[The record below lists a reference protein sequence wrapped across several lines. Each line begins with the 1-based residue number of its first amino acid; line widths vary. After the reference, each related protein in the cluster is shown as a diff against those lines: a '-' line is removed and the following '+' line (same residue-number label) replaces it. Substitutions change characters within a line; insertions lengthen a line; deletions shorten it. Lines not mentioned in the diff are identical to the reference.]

1 MRAVFWMLGAIAS
14 FCLMAIAARE
24 LDGQIDKFELL
35 AIRSMVGFVLLV
47 VIMNVIGRPTLMF
60 SQRTKTHFWRN
71 LFHFIGQFSWLV
83 GIGLLPLAQ
92 VFAIEFTVPLWVLII
107 AAIFLGETITKR
119 KFASVALG
127 LIGVAVIVKPGTDM
141 LNFGGIVMIIAA
153 LCFAVTFILNKS
165 LLSTEHPLTVVFYM
179 TLIQLPLGALMAGA
193 DWTMPEPWM
202 WPWVMSVAL
211 TGLAAHYC
219 VSKSMQLAD
228 VSVIISL
235 DFLRLPMIAAIGM
248 WLYGEPL
255 EVSVIFGGGLMLLA
269 NLVNHYRTKEKVQ
282 ENEKDTA

>member
-24 LDGQIDKFELL
+24 LDGKIDKFELL

-107 AAIFLGETITKR
+107 AAIFLGEAITKR
-119 KFASVALG
+119 KLVSVALG
-127 LIGVAVIVKPGTDM
+127 LIGVVIIVKPGTDM
-141 LNFGGIVMIIAA
+141 LNFGGMVMIIAA

-202 WPWVMSVAL
+202 WPWVMAIAL
-211 TGLAAHYC
+211 TGLFAHYC
-219 VSKSMQLAD
+219 MSKSMQLAD

-235 DFLRLPMIAAIGM
+235 DFLRLPMIAALGM

-269 NLVNHYRTKEKVQ
+269 NLVNHWRTKEV
-282 ENEKDTA
+282 A

>member
-1 MRAVFWMLGAIAS
+1 MRAVLWMLGAIGS

-24 LDGQIDKFELL
+24 LDGHIDKFELL
-35 AIRSMVGFVLLV
+35 AIRSMVGLVLLV
-47 VIMNVIGRPTLMF
+47 VILNVIGRPTLMF

-107 AAIFLGETITKR
+107 AAIFLGEAITRR
-119 KFASVALG
+119 KLASVALG
-127 LIGVAVIVKPGTDM
+127 LIGVVVIVKPGTDM
-141 LNFGGIVMIIAA
+141 LNFGGMVMIIAA
-153 LCFAVTFILNKS
+153 LCFAVTFIINKS
-165 LLSTEHPLTVVFYM
+165 LLSTEHPLTIVFYM

-202 WPWVMSVAL
+202 WPWVMAVAL

-228 VSVIISL
+228 VSVVISL
-235 DFLRLPMIAAIGM
+235 DFLRLPIIAAIGM

-269 NLVNHYRTKEKVQ
+269 NLVNHWRIKKAV
-282 ENEKDTA
+282 

>member
-1 MRAVFWMLGAIAS
+1 
-14 FCLMAIAARE
+14 
-24 LDGQIDKFELL
+24 
-35 AIRSMVGFVLLV
+35 
-47 VIMNVIGRPTLMF
+47 
-60 SQRTKTHFWRN
+60 
-71 LFHFIGQFSWLV
+71 
-83 GIGLLPLAQ
+83 LAQ

>member
-1 MRAVFWMLGAIAS
+1 MRAVFWMLGAISS

-107 AAIFLGETITKR
+107 AAIFLGEAITKR
-119 KFASVALG
+119 KLASVALG
-127 LIGVAVIVKPGTDM
+127 LIGVVVIVKPGIQIVDV
-141 LNFGGIVMIIAA
+141 GGLVMIIAS
-153 LCFAVTFILNKS
+153 LCFAVTFILSKS
-165 LLSTEHPLTVVFYM
+165 LLTTEHPLTVVFYM

-202 WPWVMSVAL
+202 WPWVMAIAL
-211 TGLAAHYC
+211 TGLSAHYC
-219 VSKSMQLAD
+219 MVKAMQLAE
-228 VSVIISL
+228 VSVVISL
-235 DFLRLPMIAAIGM
+235 DFLRLPIIATIGM
-248 WLYGEPL
+248 LLYGEPF

-269 NLVNHYRTKEKVQ
+269 NLVNHWHPKQAV
-282 ENEKDTA
+282 

>member
-1 MRAVFWMLGAIAS
+1 MRTILWMLGAITS

-24 LDGQIDKFELL
+24 LDGHIDKFELL
-35 AIRSMVGFVLLV
+35 AIRSMVGLVLLV
-47 VIMNVIGRPTLMF
+47 IILNVIGKPTLMF
-60 SQRTKTHFWRN
+60 SKRTKTHVWRN

-107 AAIFLGETITKR
+107 AAIFLGEAITKR
-119 KFASVALG
+119 KLASVALG
-127 LIGVAVIVKPGTDM
+127 LIGVVVIVKPGTDM
-141 LNFGGIVMIIAA
+141 LNFGGVVMIIAA
-153 LCFAVTFILNKS
+153 LSFAVTFILNKS
-165 LLSTEHPLTVVFYM
+165 LLSTEHPLTIVFYM

-202 WPWVMSVAL
+202 WPWVMAVAL

-228 VSVIISL
+228 VSVVISL
-235 DFLRLPMIAAIGM
+235 DFLRLPIIAAIGM

-269 NLVNHYRTKEKVQ
+269 NLVNHWRIKKAV
-282 ENEKDTA
+282 

>member
-1 MRAVFWMLGAIAS
+1 MRTVLWMLGAIAS

-24 LDGQIDKFELL
+24 LDGKIDKFELL

-47 VIMNVIGRPTLMF
+47 IIMNVIGRPTLMF

-107 AAIFLGETITKR
+107 AAIFLGEAITKR
-119 KFASVALG
+119 KLASVALG
-127 LIGVAVIVKPGTDM
+127 LIGVVVIVKPGTDM
-141 LNFGGIVMIIAA
+141 LNFGGMVMIIAA

-202 WPWVMSVAL
+202 WPWVMAIAL
-211 TGLAAHYC
+211 TGLFAHYC
-219 VSKSMQLAD
+219 MSKSMQLAD

-235 DFLRLPMIAAIGM
+235 DFLRLPMIAALGM

-269 NLVNHYRTKEKVQ
+269 NLVNHWRTKE
-282 ENEKDTA
+282 NEQDTA

>member
-24 LDGQIDKFELL
+24 LDGKIDKFELL

-107 AAIFLGETITKR
+107 AAIFLGEAITKR
-119 KFASVALG
+119 KLASVALG
-127 LIGVAVIVKPGTDM
+127 LIGVVVIVKPGTDM
-141 LNFGGIVMIIAA
+141 LNFGGMVMIIAA

-202 WPWVMSVAL
+202 WPWVMAIAL
-211 TGLAAHYC
+211 TGLFAHYC
-219 VSKSMQLAD
+219 MSKSMQLAD

-235 DFLRLPMIAAIGM
+235 DFLRLPMIAALGM

-269 NLVNHYRTKEKVQ
+269 NLVNHWRTKEAV
-282 ENEKDTA
+282 

>member
-1 MRAVFWMLGAIAS
+1 MRTVLWMLGAIAS

-47 VIMNVIGRPTLMF
+47 IIMNVIKRPTLMF

-83 GIGLLPLAQ
+83 GIGLLPLAE

-107 AAIFLGETITKR
+107 AAIFLGEVITRR
-119 KFASVALG
+119 KFASVTLG
-127 LIGVAVIVKPGTDM
+127 LIGVVVIVKPGIQILDV
-141 LNFGGIVMIIAA
+141 GGLVMIIAS
-153 LCFAVTFILNKS
+153 LCFAITFILSKS
-165 LLSTEHPLTVVFYM
+165 LLTTEHPLTLVFYM

-202 WPWVMSVAL
+202 WPWVMAVAL
-211 TGLAAHYC
+211 TGLSAHYC
-219 VSKSMQLAD
+219 MFRAMQLAD
-228 VSVIISL
+228 VSVVITL
-235 DFLRLPMIAAIGM
+235 DFLRLPIIATIGM
-248 WLYGEPL
+248 LLYGEPV
-255 EVSVIFGGGLMLLA
+255 EVSVIFGGVIMLLA
-269 NLVNHYRTKEKVQ
+269 NLVNHWRIKE
-282 ENEKDTA
+282 AA

>member
-1 MRAVFWMLGAIAS
+1 MRTILWMLGAITS

-24 LDGQIDKFELL
+24 LDGHIDKFELL
-35 AIRSMVGFVLLV
+35 AIRSMVGVVLLV
-47 VIMNVIGRPTLMF
+47 IILNVIGKPMLMF
-60 SQRTKTHFWRN
+60 SKRTKTHVWRN

-107 AAIFLGETITKR
+107 AAIFLGEAITKR
-119 KFASVALG
+119 KLASVALG
-127 LIGVAVIVKPGTDM
+127 LIGVVVIVKPGTDM
-141 LNFGGIVMIIAA
+141 LNFGGVVMIIAA
-153 LCFAVTFILNKS
+153 LSFAVTFILNKS
-165 LLSTEHPLTVVFYM
+165 LLSTEHPLTIVFYM

-202 WPWVMSVAL
+202 WPWVMAVAL

-228 VSVIISL
+228 VSVVISL
-235 DFLRLPMIAAIGM
+235 DFLRLPIIAAIGM

-269 NLVNHYRTKEKVQ
+269 NLVNHWRIKKAV
-282 ENEKDTA
+282 

>member
-35 AIRSMVGFVLLV
+35 AIRSMVGFLLLV
-47 VIMNVIGRPTLMF
+47 VIMNVIKRPTLMF
-60 SQRTKTHFWRN
+60 SQRIKTHFWRN
-71 LFHFIGQFSWLV
+71 FFHFIGQFSWLV

-107 AAIFLGETITKR
+107 ASIFLSEAITRR
-119 KFASVALG
+119 KLASVALG
-127 LIGVAVIVKPGTDM
+127 LIGVAVIVKPGVQIIDV
-141 LNFGGIVMIIAA
+141 GGLVMIIAS
-153 LCFAVTFILNKS
+153 LCFAVTFILSKS
-165 LLSTEHPLTVVFYM
+165 LLTTEHPLTVVFYM

-202 WPWVMSVAL
+202 WPWVMAIAL
-211 TGLAAHYC
+211 TGLSAHYC
-219 VSKSMQLAD
+219 MVKAMQLAE
-228 VSVIISL
+228 VSVVISL
-235 DFLRLPMIAAIGM
+235 DFLRLPIIATIGM
-248 WLYGEPL
+248 LLYGEPF

-269 NLVNHYRTKEKVQ
+269 NLVNHWKPKQAV
-282 ENEKDTA
+282 

>member
-24 LDGQIDKFELL
+24 LDGKIDKFELL

-47 VIMNVIGRPTLMF
+47 IIMNVIGRPALMF

-107 AAIFLGETITKR
+107 AAIFLGEAITKR
-119 KFASVALG
+119 KLVSVALG
-127 LIGVAVIVKPGTDM
+127 LIGVVIIVKPGTDM
-141 LNFGGIVMIIAA
+141 LNFGGMVMIIAA

-202 WPWVMSVAL
+202 WPWVMAIAL
-211 TGLAAHYC
+211 TGLFAHYC
-219 VSKSMQLAD
+219 MSKSMQLAD

-235 DFLRLPMIAAIGM
+235 DFLRLPMIAALGM

-269 NLVNHYRTKEKVQ
+269 NLVNHWRTKE
-282 ENEKDTA
+282 NEQDTA

>member
-1 MRAVFWMLGAIAS
+1 MRTVLWMLGAIAS

-47 VIMNVIGRPTLMF
+47 IIMNVIKRPTLMF

-83 GIGLLPLAQ
+83 GIGLLPLAE

-107 AAIFLGETITKR
+107 AAIFLGEVITRR
-119 KFASVALG
+119 KFASVTLG
-127 LIGVAVIVKPGTDM
+127 LIGVVVIVKPGIQILDV
-141 LNFGGIVMIIAA
+141 GGLVMIIAS
-153 LCFAVTFILNKS
+153 LCFAITFILSKS
-165 LLSTEHPLTVVFYM
+165 LLTTEHPLTLVFYM

-202 WPWVMSVAL
+202 WPWVMAVAL
-211 TGLAAHYC
+211 TGLSAHYC
-219 VSKSMQLAD
+219 MFRAMQLAD
-228 VSVIISL
+228 VSVVITL
-235 DFLRLPMIAAIGM
+235 DFLRLPIIATIGM
-248 WLYGEPL
+248 LLYGEAV
-255 EVSVIFGGGLMLLA
+255 EVSVIFGGVIMLLA
-269 NLVNHYRTKEKVQ
+269 NLVNHWRIKE
-282 ENEKDTA
+282 AA

>member
-1 MRAVFWMLGAIAS
+1 MRAVFWMLGAISS

-71 LFHFIGQFSWLV
+71 LFHFVGQFSWLV

-107 AAIFLGETITKR
+107 AAIFLGEAITKR
-119 KFASVALG
+119 KLASVALG
-127 LIGVAVIVKPGTDM
+127 LIGVVVIVKPGIQIVDV
-141 LNFGGIVMIIAA
+141 GGLVMIIAS
-153 LCFAVTFILNKS
+153 LCFAVTFILSKS
-165 LLSTEHPLTVVFYM
+165 LLTTEHPLTVVFYM

-202 WPWVMSVAL
+202 WPWVMAIAL
-211 TGLAAHYC
+211 TGLSAHYC
-219 VSKSMQLAD
+219 MVKAMQLAE
-228 VSVIISL
+228 VSVVISL
-235 DFLRLPMIAAIGM
+235 DFLRLPIIATIGM
-248 WLYGEPL
+248 LLYGEPF

-269 NLVNHYRTKEKVQ
+269 NLVNHWHPKQAV
-282 ENEKDTA
+282 

>member
-24 LDGQIDKFELL
+24 LDGKIDKFELL

-47 VIMNVIGRPTLMF
+47 IIMNVIGRPALMF

-107 AAIFLGETITKR
+107 AAIFLGEAITKR
-119 KFASVALG
+119 KLASVALG
-127 LIGVAVIVKPGTDM
+127 LIGVVVIVKPGTDM
-141 LNFGGIVMIIAA
+141 LNFGGMVMIIAA

-202 WPWVMSVAL
+202 WPWVMAIAL
-211 TGLAAHYC
+211 TGLLAHYC
-219 VSKSMQLAD
+219 MSKSMQLAD

-235 DFLRLPMIAAIGM
+235 DFLRLPMIAALGM

-269 NLVNHYRTKEKVQ
+269 NLVNHWRTKE
-282 ENEKDTA
+282 NEQDTA